1 MSDAPLVLI
10 CDDEPQILRAL
21 RVILRDAGYDALP
34 ADSGED
40 ALDAAA
46 VRHPDAAIVDL
57 VLPGIDG
64 VEVCRRLREWTEMP
78 IIVLSAVGEEDAKV
92 SALAAGADDYVTKP
106 FGPRELIARLQAAL
120 RRVTPDRDDPVIRV
134 DGLEVD
140 LAARVVRRDGH
151 DIHLTPTEFDLL
163 RMLIRN
169 RGRLVTYRELLVA
182 VWGQTHADDTQVL
195 RVHVANLR
203 RKIDPPEG
211 PRYVRTDPRVGY
223 RFAL

>member
-10 CDDEPQILRAL
+10 CDDQPQILRAL
-21 RVILRDAGYDALP
+21 RVILRDAGYEALP

-46 VRHPDAAIVDL
+46 IGHPDAAIVDL

-64 VEVCRRLREWTEMP
+64 VEVCRRLREWSEMP

-92 SALAAGADDYVTKP
+92 RALAAGADDYVTKP
-106 FGPRELIARLQAAL
+106 FGPRELTARLGAVL
-120 RRVTPDRDDPVIRV
+120 RRVGSEGDDPVVRV

-182 VWGQTHADDTQVL
+182 VRGQPYADDTQVL

-203 RKIDPPEG
+203 RKIEPPDG